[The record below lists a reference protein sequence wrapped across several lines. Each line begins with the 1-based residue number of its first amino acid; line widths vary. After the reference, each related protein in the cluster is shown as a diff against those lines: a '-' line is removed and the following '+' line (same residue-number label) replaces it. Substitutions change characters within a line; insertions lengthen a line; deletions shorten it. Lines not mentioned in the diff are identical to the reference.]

1 MVASQLNA
9 TSDWSLQNSYCPIDN
24 VRRVEK
30 QTKTVKKQTEGQ
42 TTPETELT
50 FLIVTNIIENRR

>member
-50 FLIVTNIIENRR
+50 F